1 MSQEDKPY
9 THYMP
14 EDENIK
20 DLHEIETMDLMLEK
34 LGDIENVL
42 RMNLEKAHAN
52 GESDRD
58 DLELANQLLVK
69 IAKGMESMQNMKL
82 QLEGVDTVTLQGK
95 PGEKGD
101 KGEDGKDCS
110 PEECAA
116 ILKESEDFIAK
127 IKGQKGD
134 TGAPGQDGKTPVKGK
149 DYFTKT
155 EIRELTKEITDAV
168 GIKIPKEVSKA
179 IKEAISYK
187 DLADKIVKLLPETTV
202 DVKNVKGLR
211 EMLQKE
217 IEQVYEQVSKFANR
231 KHGGGGA
238 FLLTQATDIDFSSL
252 VDGYV
257 LKYDAVAKRF
267 YFGPVTGG
275 SGTYYENIGLN
286 IQNGATVITTGYKGL
301 LFAPNGGTIRN
312 YKIQSYEQNTGN
324 DITGS
329 IQITVKKN
337 GSAIGTIVLVSQ
349 ASRTQT
355 DLSAWSST
363 TLSRGDKIEFIVDS
377 ATGVKNVHLS
387 INFELA

>member
-1 MSQEDKPY
+1 
-9 THYMP
+9 MP
-14 EDENIK
+14 QDEEIK
-20 DLHEIETMDLMLEK
+20 DIHEVETMDLMLEK

-82 QLEGVDTVTLQGK
+82 QLEGVETVTLKGAK
-95 PGEKGD
+95 GDKGD
-101 KGEDGKDCS
+101 KGEDCT

-116 ILKESEDFIAK
+116 VLAESEAFIAK
-127 IKGQKGD
+127 LKGPKGED
-134 TGAPGQDGKTPVKGK
+134 GAPGQPGKTPVKGK

-155 EIRELTKEITDAV
+155 EVREFTNEITQAI
-168 GIKIPKEVSKA
+168 GEKIPKEVTRQVAKA
-179 IKEAISYK
+179 IKEAVSYK
-187 DLADKIVKLLPETTV
+187 DIAEKVIKLLPETTV

-211 EMLQKE
+211 EVLQKE
-217 IEQVYEQVSKFANR
+217 IEQVYEQVSKFAS
-231 KHGGGGA
+231 KKSGGGGA
-238 FLLTQATDIDFSSL
+238 FLLTQATDVDFSNL

-286 IQNGATVITTGYKGL
+286 IQNGATVITAGYKGL

-324 DITGS
+324 DISGS

-337 GSAIGTIVLVSQ
+337 GSAIGTIILSSE
-349 ASRTQT
+349 ANRTQT

>member
-1 MSQEDKPY
+1 
-9 THYMP
+9 MP

-20 DLHEIETMDLMLEK
+20 DLHEVETMDLMLEK

-168 GIKIPKEVSKA
+168 GMKIPKEVSKA

-211 EMLQKE
+211 EMLQAE

-238 FLLTQATDIDFSSL
+238 FLLTQATDIDFSNL

-257 LKYDAVAKRF
+257 LKYDAVGKRF

-312 YKIQSYEQNTGN
+312 YKIQSFEQNTGN

>member
-1 MSQEDKPY
+1 M
-9 THYMP
+9 
-14 EDENIK
+14 
-20 DLHEIETMDLMLEK
+20 EIPQLPQQNDDSMDLVLMK
-34 LGDIENVL
+34 LGDLERVMTARISQAENHNNSNQED
-42 RMNLEKAHAN
+42 M
-52 GESDRD
+52 
-58 DLELANQLLVK
+58 ELMNQLLVK
-69 IAKGMESMQNMKL
+69 VGSKIDEIKNLKLNMD
-82 QLEGVDTVTLQGK
+82 GVERVTIQGK
-95 PGEKGD
+95 QGEKGD
-101 KGEDGKDCS
+101 RGDDGADCD
-110 PEECAA
+110 PMEVAR
-116 ILKESEDFIAK
+116 ILVETDEFIAK
-127 IKGQKGD
+127 LKGPKGD

-168 GIKIPKEVSKA
+168 GMKIPKEVSKA

-187 DLADKIVKLLPETTV
+187 DLADKIVKLLPEATV
-202 DVKNVKGLR
+202 DVKNVKGIR

-238 FLLTQATDIDFSSL
+238 FLLTQATDIDFSNL

-337 GSAIGTIVLVSQ
+337 GSAIGTIILDSQ